1 MRYLPFLSVTFHFL
15 FANTHVPRI
24 SYPHSQHEAS
34 SRLLG
39 SKNAL
44 STMMADI
51 PPCIRTRISQ
61 LTLSLDI
68 LTLLLDIICP
78 KLRPVNPQLF
88 SSREKE
94 QMRELI
100 NTMLAYNLSYRQD
113 RTPEGQYTYMLE
125 PRVDDVVRFP
135 GLPPRRQLTY
145 QAKQTISREMEQE
158 KMRRA
163 EQLMLQRNPVV
174 HKPAEKK
181 ADGPRPIR
189 NHQQRLE
196 NIVKQTTVE
205 IRPEVDFF
213 GRVLAP
219 KPPRP
224 PPTSETGEKCPS
236 TCMGK
241 AVGDSDVWF
250 RFNEGMS
257 NAVRRNVYIRELL

>member
-1 MRYLPFLSVTFHFL
+1 MPTPGREQLGAARGSFLQARCDSVMFTGDWCLPLVL
-15 FANTHVPRI
+15 A
-24 SYPHSQHEAS
+24 
-34 SRLLG
+34 LLV
-39 SKNAL
+39 
-44 STMMADI
+44 
-51 PPCIRTRISQ
+51 
-61 LTLSLDI
+61 
-68 LTLLLDIICP
+68 LLLI
-78 KLRPVNPQLF
+78 
-88 SSREKE
+88 
-94 QMRELI
+94 
-100 NTMLAYNLSYRQD
+100 
-113 RTPEGQYTYMLE
+113 YTFLYL

-163 EQLMLQRNPVV
+163 EQLMLQRNPCR
-174 HKPAEKK
+174 AQTGGKK

-189 NHQQRLE
+189 NHHQRLE
-196 NIVKQTTVE
+196 TIVKQTT
-205 IRPEVDFF
+205 PEVDFF